1 MILNDLTPEKFLS
14 KDEERKIIALCKQDN
29 LIAKRR
35 LILSNIRYIY
45 AQAQKLCK
53 NQNQIDEL
61 VMEGIIGLLKA
72 IPKFETDRKVR
83 FITFASFWIKKEM
96 LDSIYNNCS
105 SFHLSSSKARLATKI
120 KKLVSKFSYLNEQ
133 NLIIQKV
140 CNTISCTEKEVI
152 ELLDIIYPNISL
164 DSIATTENNITIMEF
179 IEDGSICPEEEFIQK
194 EEINCLMKAFNKLT
208 QIEKDVLIRHYGLFN
223 QPIQTFGEIAELQNK
238 SKARIHQIETQAKE
252 KLRKIIA

>member
-1 MILNDLTPEKFLS
+1 
-14 KDEERKIIALCKQDN
+14 
-29 LIAKRR
+29 
-35 LILSNIRYIY
+35 
-45 AQAQKLCK
+45 
-53 NQNQIDEL
+53 
-61 VMEGIIGLLKA
+61 MEGIIGLLKA

-120 KKLVSKFSYLNEQ
+120 KKLVSQFSYLNEQ

-140 CNTISCTEKEVI
+140 CNTLSCTEKEVI
-152 ELLDIIYPNISL
+152 ELLNFIYPNISL

-194 EEINCLMKAFNKLT
+194 EEIN
-208 QIEKDVLIRHYGLFN
+208 
-223 QPIQTFGEIAELQNK
+223 
-238 SKARIHQIETQAKE
+238 
-252 KLRKIIA
+252 